1 MKLLNAR
8 PGCSPAN
15 DPRGGQAIILASLT
29 MTVIFGTL
37 GLATDLGWSYFLKGR
52 LQTAA
57 DAAASAAVV
66 YAINHSDSCSTITC
80 GVSYTC
86 TGVTPPTTSLQAGCL
101 YATADGPSGL
111 TVKMIENNAAH
122 PPAGLTGTTP
132 SMWIQATIT
141 TSQNNFFLFLGGFHT
156 ASIKAQAISGV
167 YSGGGGGCVYVL
179 NASAAGAWSQSGG
192 TFTTGCGVYVNSNS
206 ATAYHQSGGI
216 DTFNGGSNLYIVGNK
231 STSGGIVNFNGGG
244 SAETGQTSFSNP
256 VSGLTG
262 PTPGSP
268 CTADP
273 NISGGNSNPIASGTY
288 CSLTISGGNG
298 IVFSGTYII
307 TTGNF
312 TIVGGNYSTAG
323 GGATIYIPASNS
335 TGSVQISGGNG
346 TLTAPS
352 SGSLSGFAIWQ
363 NNSVAATVSGSNDTV
378 NGIIYMPSASLT
390 YSGSNTAATM
400 SIVVNTI
407 TMSGGNISQPATSGF
422 FSNGASFSGGTIIQ

>member
-1 MKLLNAR
+1 LGALTCTLL
-8 PGCSPAN
+8 
-15 DPRGGQAIILASLT
+15 
-29 MTVIFGTL
+29 FGAV
-37 GLATDLGWSYFLKGR
+37 GLSADLGWSYFLKQR
-52 LQTAA
+52 IQTAA

-66 YAINHSDSCSTITC
+66 YARHNNDSCGTVTC

-86 TGVTPPTTSLQAGCL
+86 AGVTPPTTSLQAGCL
-101 YATADGPSGL
+101 YATVDGPSGM
-111 TVKMIENNAAH
+111 TVKMIENNAAN
-122 PPAGLTGTTP
+122 PPAGLTGNTP
-132 SMWIQATIT
+132 SMWVQSTVTA
-141 TSQNNFFLFLGGFHT
+141 SSPNLFLYLIGFH
-156 ASIKAQAISGV
+156 SSSLKAQAIGGV

-179 NASAAGAWSQSGG
+179 SPNAADAWSQSGG
-192 TFTTGCGVYVNSNS
+192 TFTTGCGVYVNSNT
-206 ATAYHQSGGI
+206 ATAYFQNGGI
-216 DTFNGGSNLYIVGNK
+216 DTFNGGSNLYIVGSEDK
-231 STSGGIVNFNGGG
+231 VGGITTFNGGG
-244 SAETGQTSFSNP
+244 SAKTSQASFSNP

-312 TIVGGNYSTAG
+312 TINGGNFSTAAA
-323 GGATIYIPASNS
+323 GATIYIPASNA
-335 TGSVQISGGNG
+335 TGSVQVSGGNG

-363 NNSVAATVSGSNDTV
+363 NNSVAANVSGSNFTI
-378 NGIIYMPSASLT
+378 NGIIYMPSVSLSF
-390 YSGSNTAATM
+390 SGSNTAATM
-400 SIVVNTI
+400 SIVVNKI

-422 FSNGASFSGGTIIQ
+422 FANGASFSGGAIIQ